1 MLTESSQK
9 LHRINLTIDTRELR
23 KYIVIEVRNKQYR
36 VPVRIVVDERERNS
50 NIPELLKNAGAIID
64 FTQLK
69 VGDYIVSSETAIERK
84 TVRDLVSSIY
94 DGRLFLQCSD
104 LVKYYQKP
112 LLVVQGNIAELAE
125 SPEDTEESD
134 VKLHAERMLLA
145 YDALIT
151 VAMEF
156 RIPIIHTPSAE
167 HTAQLLVTLVNRS
180 LREGKAKG
188 PLLRKIKKENPIYIQ
203 QLSVLASLPGVGE
216 KLATRMLKKFDT
228 PIRALNASAAEL
240 SIIPGFGLIRA
251 ERMRKVLDT
260 SNDVKKVLQR
270 TLFDDQDK

>member
-1 MLTESSQK
+1 M
-9 LHRINLTIDTRELR
+9 
-23 KYIVIEVRNKQYR
+23 
-36 VPVRIVVDERERNS
+36 PVRIVVDEREKNS

-69 VGDYIVSSETAIERK
+69 VGDYVVSSETAVERK
-84 TVRDLVSSIY
+84 TIRDLISSIY

-104 LVKYYQKP
+104 LVKHYQKP

-125 SPEDTEESD
+125 APEDMEDADT
-134 VKLHAERMLLA
+134 KLHAERVSLA

-151 VAMEF
+151 VATEF

-167 HTAQLLVTLVNRS
+167 QTAQLLVTLVNRS
-180 LREGKAKG
+180 LREGKATG

-216 KLATRMLKKFDT
+216 KLAVRMLKKFHT
-228 PIRALNASAAEL
+228 PIRALNATAAEL
-240 SIIPGFGLIRA
+240 ATIPGFGLARA
-251 ERMRKVLDT
+251 ERVRKILNT
-260 SNDVKKVLQR
+260 SDSVKQVSQR
-270 TLFDDQDK
+270 TLFDNQEK

>member
-125 SPEDTEESD
+125 SPEDTEEAD

>member
-1 MLTESSQK
+1 
-9 LHRINLTIDTRELR
+9 
-23 KYIVIEVRNKQYR
+23 

-50 NIPELLKNAGAIID
+50 NIPELLKNAGAVID

-69 VGDYIVSSETAIERK
+69 VGDYVVSSETAVERK
-84 TVRDLVSSIY
+84 TVRDLISSIY

-104 LVKYYQKP
+104 LIKHYQKP

-125 SPEDTEESD
+125 APEDVEDTD
-134 VKLHAERMLLA
+134 TKLYAERMPLA

-151 VAMEF
+151 VATEF

-167 HTAQLLVTLVNRS
+167 QTAQLLVTLVNRS
-180 LREGKAKG
+180 LREGKATG
-188 PLLRKIKKENPIYIQ
+188 PLLRKIKKENPTYIQ

-216 KLATRMLKKFDT
+216 KLAARMLKKFHT

-240 SIIPGFGLIRA
+240 ATIPGFGLARA
-251 ERMRKVLDT
+251 ERVRKILNT
-260 SNDVKKVLQR
+260 SDNVKQVLQR
-270 TLFDDQDK
+270 TLFDNQEK

>member
-1 MLTESSQK
+1 
-9 LHRINLTIDTRELR
+9 
-23 KYIVIEVRNKQYR
+23 

-50 NIPELLKNAGAIID
+50 NIPELLKNAGAVID
-64 FTQLK
+64 FTQLE
-69 VGDYIVSSETAIERK
+69 VGDYVVSSETAVERK
-84 TVRDLVSSIY
+84 TVRDLISSIY

-104 LVKYYQKP
+104 LIKHYQKP

-125 SPEDTEESD
+125 APEDVEDTD
-134 VKLHAERMLLA
+134 TKLHAERMPLA

-151 VAMEF
+151 VATEF

-167 HTAQLLVTLVNRS
+167 QTAQLLVTLVNRS
-180 LREGKAKG
+180 LREGKATG

-216 KLATRMLKKFDT
+216 KLAARMLKKFHT

-240 SIIPGFGLIRA
+240 ATIPGFGLARA
-251 ERMRKVLDT
+251 ERVRKILNT
-260 SNDVKKVLQR
+260 SDNVKQVLQR
-270 TLFDDQDK
+270 TLFDNQEK